1 MTIQN
6 EFAHHLYVCRN
17 QKGLSQAEV
26 AESANLSVRHYQE
39 LEIGRA
45 NPLLST
51 AIRLAETLGISLD
64 ALKNSL

>member
-1 MTIQN
+1 MTIKTK
-6 EFAHHLYVCRN
+6 FAHNLYVRRN

-26 AESANLSVRHYQE
+26 AAFADLSVRHYQE

-51 AIRLAETLGISLD
+51 AIRLASALDISLD
-64 ALKNSL
+64 ALKDCL